1 MEENI
6 EKELELIEM
15 INNSIED
22 AQKKL
27 EILEKK
33 LKGE

>member
-1 MEENI
+1 MEEDL